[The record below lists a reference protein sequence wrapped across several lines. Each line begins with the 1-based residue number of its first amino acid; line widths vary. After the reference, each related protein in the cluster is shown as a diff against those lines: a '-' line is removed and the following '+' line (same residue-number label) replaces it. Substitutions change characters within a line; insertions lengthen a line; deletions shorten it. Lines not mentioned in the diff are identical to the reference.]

1 MEVGSAVV
9 AGLLGSAA
17 LVGFE
22 LLFPKVNRMEL
33 VLVRI
38 VAEQVTSS
46 GRVQGVLAF
55 ALQFAVGAAFG
66 VVYAGLWSLGV
77 GQPTWAW
84 GVLFGAAHGAL
95 IIALAPLFRPLD
107 PKAFRLL
114 PNRWVWM
121 TGEVADHV
129 LYVVVV
135 ALAYGALQGPSP

>member
-1 MEVGSAVV
+1 MEVKSAVV

-22 LLFPKVNRMEL
+22 LLFPKINRMEL
-33 VLVRI
+33 VLVRV

-46 GRVQGVLAF
+46 ARGQGVLAF
-55 ALQFAVGAAFG
+55 VLQFVVGAVFG
-66 VVYAGLWSLGV
+66 VVYAGLWSLGI
-77 GQPTWAW
+77 GRPTWAW
-84 GVLFGAAHGAL
+84 GVLFGLLHGVL

-121 TGEVADHV
+121 AGEVADHV

-135 ALAYGALQGPSP
+135 ALVYGALHGASS